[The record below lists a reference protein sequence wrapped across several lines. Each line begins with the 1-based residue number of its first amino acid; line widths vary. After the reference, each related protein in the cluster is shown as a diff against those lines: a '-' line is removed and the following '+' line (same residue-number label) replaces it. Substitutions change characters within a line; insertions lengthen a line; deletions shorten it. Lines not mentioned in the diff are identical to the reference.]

1 MESPGSLVPLAARGA
16 KGYINSTPRWES
28 NMLRSAKVLT
38 LLALFS
44 AACSAP
50 DNLGPTY
57 RTTSET
63 ADNHGQD
70 SRGFGNITV
79 MSRNLYVGAD
89 VDRVIGAL
97 ATPDPADDI
106 PALLGAVAVVQQ
118 TDFPTRARAIAKE
131 IDRNR
136 PDVVG
141 LQEVSKLDLDL
152 TPLGAN
158 VVIHQDFLAIL
169 LAELADR
176 GLKYRVAATLKNTQ
190 ASPIPGISL
199 VDFDAVLISQG
210 VELGS
215 TIVAQNFS
223 HNIGVV
229 APGINIIRGFIVI
242 DAKLG
247 GRHYTVAN
255 THLESGTAAGLNL
268 LRAAQAQELAAAV
281 GDAAPAI
288 LLGDFNDSAG
298 SPMHQTLLGAGFSD
312 VWANLRPRAPGF
324 TCCQFEDLSNPRP
337 DLNQRIDFVFTRG
350 TGTRRDPVKG
360 EVHLTGNR
368 ARDKVPGPAFPIW
381 PSDHAGIVATLITL
395 PAWLASR

>member
-1 MESPGSLVPLAARGA
+1 MRSTRLLA
-16 KGYINSTPRWES
+16 
-28 NMLRSAKVLT
+28 
-38 LLALFS
+38 LLALFA
-44 AACSAP
+44 AACAAP
-50 DNLGPTY
+50 DNLGPSY
-57 RTTSET
+57 TTSTET
-63 ADNHGQD
+63 AANRGPD
-70 SRGFGNITV
+70 SRHLGSITV
-79 MSRNLYVGAD
+79 MSRNLYIGAD

-118 TDFPTRARAIAKE
+118 TDFPTRAKAIAKE
-131 IDRNR
+131 IARNR

-158 VVIHQDFLAIL
+158 IVIHQDFLAIL

-176 GLKYRVAATLKNTQ
+176 GLRYRVAGTVQNTQ

-199 VDFDAVLISQG
+199 IDYDAVLVSQG

-215 TIVAQNFS
+215 TVVAKNFS
-223 HNIGVV
+223 NNIGAV

-242 DAKLG
+242 DAKVD

-255 THLESGTAAGLNL
+255 THLESGSAAGLDL

-281 GDAAPAI
+281 GDEAPSV
-288 LLGDFNDSAG
+288 LLGDFNDVAG
-298 SPMHQTLLGAGFSD
+298 SPMHQVLLGAGFSD
-312 VWANLRPRAPGF
+312 VWASLRPRAAGF
-324 TCCQFEDLSNPRP
+324 TCCHFEDLSNLRP
-337 DLNQRIDFVFTRG
+337 DLDQRIDYVFARG
-350 TGTRRDPVKG
+350 TGSRRDPVKG

-368 ARDKVPGPAFPIW
+368 AHDRVRGPAFPIW

-395 PAWLASR
+395 PAWLAAR